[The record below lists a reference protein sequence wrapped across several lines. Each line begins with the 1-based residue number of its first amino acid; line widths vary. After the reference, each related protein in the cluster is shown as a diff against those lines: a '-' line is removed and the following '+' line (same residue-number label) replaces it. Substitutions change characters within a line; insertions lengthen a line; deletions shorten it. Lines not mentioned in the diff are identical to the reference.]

1 MAPNARPKDAKGKDS
16 KGKDGKSR
24 GDSKGRD
31 FKGKDSKGKDS
42 KGGGGGGGKSFSK
55 GKGRKG
61 KHEKVKPYSF
71 KVSAKAKKNQEELIE
86 YDDASRSDYLTG
98 FHKRNLE
105 KIKKAKER
113 DAALDRETLRESRK
127 EKRLRI
133 SGVMDEIE
141 HIESINESRRQAQLQ
156 RESESERSSNVVEK
170 KFVSKSN
177 KLVTVTIEDFEM

>member
-1 MAPNARPKDAKGKDS
+1 MARAGETPKAETS
-16 KGKDGKSR
+16 
-24 GDSKGRD
+24 
-31 FKGKDSKGKDS
+31 
-42 KGGGGGGGKSFSK
+42 KSFSK

-71 KVSAKAKKNQEELIE
+71 KVSAKAKKNQEDLIE

-141 HIESINESRRQAQLQ
+141 HIESINESRRQAQMQ
-156 RESESERSSNVVEK
+156 RESEGERSSNFIEK